1 MTKSKG
7 VGRGGA
13 RPGSGR
19 KPNGITSRVEALK
32 DALAALKCGASNF
45 ADADRRF
52 VRAMIALG
60 APNNAI
66 ATAFGISE
74 AELLAKFPYELE
86 TRASDLNLAKASV
99 SSVRAPRPP
108 LSSTFAYRESTRPE
122 GLTSPHPD
130 APRRRA

>member
-52 VRAMIALG
+52 VRAMVALG

-74 AELLAKFPYELE
+74 AELLATFPHELE
-86 TRASDLNLAKASV
+86 TRAGDLKASV

-108 LSSTFAYRESTRPE
+108 LSSPFAYRESTRPE

>member
-7 VGRGGA
+7 IGRGGA

-19 KPNGITSRVEALK
+19 KPKAITPRVEALK

-45 ADADRRF
+45 GDADRPF

-60 APNNAI
+60 APNNAT
-66 ATAFGISE
+66 AAAFGISE

-99 SSVRAPRPP
+99 SSVLAPRPP

-122 GLTSPHPD
+122 GLPSPRPA

>member
-7 VGRGGA
+7 IGRGGV

-19 KPNGITSRVEALK
+19 KPNGIAPRAEALK
-32 DALAALKCGASNF
+32 HALAALKCAASNF
-45 ADADRRF
+45 GDADRRF
-52 VRAMIALG
+52 VKAMIALG
-60 APNNAI
+60 APNS
-66 ATAFGISE
+66 ATAGAFGISE

-86 TRASDLNLAKASV
+86 TRASDLNPVKASV
-99 SSVRAPRPP
+99 SSVRATHPP

-122 GLTSPHPD
+122 GLTSPRPD

>member
-32 DALAALKCGASNF
+32 DALKCGASNL

-52 VRAMIALG
+52 VRAMVVLG
-60 APNNAI
+60 APNHAI

-74 AELLAKFPYELE
+74 AELLATFPHELE
-86 TRASDLNLAKASV
+86 TRAGDLKASV

-108 LSSTFAYRESTRPE
+108 LSSPFAYRESTRPE

>member
-1 MTKSKG
+1 
-7 VGRGGA
+7 
-13 RPGSGR
+13 
-19 KPNGITSRVEALK
+19 VEALK
-32 DALAALKCGASNF
+32 DALAALKCSASSF

-86 TRASDLNLAKASV
+86 ACASDLNLAKPSV

-122 GLTSPHPD
+122 GLTSPRPD